1 MSKYEVVIIG
11 GGPAGLSAAQVLA
24 RGGKRVL
31 LIEKNQR
38 IGPKICA
45 GGLTSQIFSLGL
57 HIELTDRQFFSF
69 NVHCFNKLIEIKD
82 KRLLLATINRSRL
95 GQWMLGQIPGG
106 VEIFT
111 DSNVTEIR
119 ETSLL
124 LDNDREILFDYLI
137 GADGSLSLV
146 RKYLNLPIKKI
157 LITLQCNIAKKFE
170 TLQIFFN
177 PNTIGPGYFWIF
189 PHKDYTSFGVVTDSR
204 AGRVK
209 NLLENFKIW
218 LEKNG
223 INFNEG
229 NLQSHPINFDFKGF
243 HFGNVFLAGDAAGLA
258 SGLTGEGISQA
269 ILSGREIAQ
278 KILDPSYDTPLI
290 KKILRRKTIEET
302 LGMALIF
309 KVLKSKKL
317 TDFFFKKWFLKSW

>member
-1 MSKYEVVIIG
+1 M
-11 GGPAGLSAAQVLA
+11 
-24 RGGKRVL
+24 
-31 LIEKNQR
+31 IEKNQR

-57 HIELTDRQFFSF
+57 PIELTDRQFFSF

-189 PHKDYTSFGVVTDSR
+189 PVGNNESNVGIAVVAS
-204 AGRVK
+204 AMKK
-209 NLLENFKIW
+209 NKLNFLFFSIKSLSPI
-218 LEKNG
+218 LNS
-223 INFNEG
+223 ILFILI
-229 NLQSHPINFDFKGF
+229 LQIVPF
-243 HFGNVFLAGDAAGLA
+243 
-258 SGLTGEGISQA
+258 
-269 ILSGREIAQ
+269 
-278 KILDPSYDTPLI
+278 
-290 KKILRRKTIEET
+290 
-302 LGMALIF
+302 
-309 KVLKSKKL
+309 
-317 TDFFFKKWFLKSW
+317 

>member
-24 RGGKRVL
+24 LGGKRVL
-31 LIEKNQR
+31 LNEKNQR

-57 HIELTDRQFFSF
+57 PIELTDRQFFSF

-137 GADGSLSLV
+137 GADGSFS
-146 RKYLNLPIKKI
+146 NL
-157 LITLQCNIAKKFE
+157 
-170 TLQIFFN
+170 
-177 PNTIGPGYFWIF
+177 
-189 PHKDYTSFGVVTDSR
+189 
-204 AGRVK
+204 
-209 NLLENFKIW
+209 
-218 LEKNG
+218 
-223 INFNEG
+223 
-229 NLQSHPINFDFKGF
+229 
-243 HFGNVFLAGDAAGLA
+243 GD
-258 SGLTGEGISQA
+258 I
-269 ILSGREIAQ
+269 R
-278 KILDPSYDTPLI
+278 
-290 KKILRRKTIEET
+290 
-302 LGMALIF
+302 
-309 KVLKSKKL
+309 
-317 TDFFFKKWFLKSW
+317 